1 MDEFACQGGVEGYY
15 RQTVTDEQ
23 RNEIDRKLN
32 ESRRL
37 RIEAEKA
44 GDKVVEGLRRAA
56 AKRRTATQYRAV
68 DAPREA

>member
-1 MDEFACQGGVEGYY
+1 M
-15 RQTVTDEQ
+15 TDEQ